1 MRNDYLINISSIWD
15 DEKVLERDEVMIIQQ
30 CENT

>member
-15 DEKVLERDEVMIIQQ
+15 DEKVLEMDEVMIIQQ

>member
-15 DEKVLERDEVMIIQQ
+15 DEKVLQMDEVMIIQQ